1 MTEAELLFSEV
12 LGCSRTDLC
21 LHRQQALEKEQ
32 ALFISAAFK
41 RRIKG
46 EPLAY
51 ILGKVEFMGL
61 EFKVTPDVFIP
72 RPETEILVEKIIELA
87 AGCRL
92 QAAGIHILE
101 IGTGSGCIA
110 VSLAKSLPGSRVTA
124 TDISEKALEV
134 ARDNAY
140 RHKLDIEFIRGD
152 LCAQAGTQDMIISNP
167 PYIATGDIAALQPE
181 IQYEP
186 RLALD
191 GGKDGLD
198 FYRRLSQKAP
208 QHLKR
213 GGLFIMEIGFGQ
225 CAEIKKILHDSVKWD
240 VIEVINDYNNI
251 KRVIIAKRK

>member
-72 RPETEILVEKIIELA
+72 RPETEILVETALRYA
-87 AGCRL
+87 SGAN
-92 QAAGIHILE
+92 ILDV
-101 IGTGSGCIA
+101 GTGSGCIA

-251 KRVIIAKRK
+251 ERVIIAKRK